1 MLHTA
6 IRNHTH
12 QINTSRFRVVAV
24 LLAMSLIAAACG
36 GGSSGTTTPA
46 ATEAAGNTTVAP
58 PATSTVPAAD
68 ATSGATADDS
78 NSAASSSQVDLT
90 KTVEGAQSGGTLRIA
105 VEAESDGLNPTVNNF
120 AVSAFQM
127 ANTVLEPLFTWDAT
141 GQPTPYLVKTSES
154 SDDGLS
160 FTIHLRSGIT
170 FTDGAALNAD
180 AVIANFEG
188 QLADP
193 IISLAL
199 RPRLNVDN
207 PVEKIDDLSVRF
219 NLVSPNKQFA
229 TTLSDQL
236 GMIGSPKWLAAARD
250 DQSLN
255 QQPVGT
261 GPFVF
266 DKRVQDQSTRFV
278 RNPDWWQTRVNG
290 TPVYLDAVEF
300 FPITDGSV
308 AMAGLLAGD
317 LDSIGTTDANAILS
331 VRDEGDSFI
340 RIEDDQGEESFSM
353 MNTSAPPF
361 DDIRARQAITFA
373 TPRRNY
379 LEFAGGGILRPADT
393 MFPPELVWNNPD
405 VVQEGDM
412 ADKAAPLVDAYCSD
426 LPDNCTDGRINIDYE
441 YFGPSVDEE
450 NIADLLTAGWGDFF
464 NVNRSV
470 KLQDD
475 LITDVALGLYQIV
488 AWRQFGAP
496 DPAADRVWLACD
508 SIGLVS
514 LNWPRYCDQSR
525 EQLLNDA
532 QSTTDLSK
540 RVEIWKEIQQKV
552 HDDYTYIFFTRTLW
566 MNAFDAKVRNEC
578 GATSP
583 DGVPLLCTNNGGMFT
598 HQMWIDQG

>member
-1 MLHTA
+1 MSHLP
-6 IRNHTH
+6 IP
-12 QINTSRFRVVAV
+12 SRTRRPGLPRPWLIAV
-24 LLAMSLIAAACG
+24 FVSFSLIAAACG
-36 GGSSGTTTPA
+36 GGSSGTAAPA
-46 ATEAAGNTTVAP
+46 ATDSTGTTAASV
-58 PATSTVPAAD
+58 TSSSAPAAD

-78 NSAASSSQVDLT
+78 ESAASSSQVDLT
-90 KTVEGAQSGGTLRIA
+90 KTTEGAQSGGTLRIA

-127 ANTVLEPLFTWDAT
+127 ANTVLEPLFTWDAS
-141 GQPTPYLVKTSES
+141 GQPTPYLVKTFEI
-154 SDDGLS
+154 SDDGLG
-160 FTIHLRSGIT
+160 FTIHLRSGIS
-170 FTDGAALNAD
+170 FTDGAELNAD

-199 RPRLNVDN
+199 GPRLNLDN
-207 PVEKIDDLSVRF
+207 PIEKLDDLSVRF
-219 NLVSPNKQFA
+219 NLSLPNKQFA

-236 GMIGSPKWLAAARD
+236 GLVGSPKWLAAAKD
-250 DQSLN
+250 DQTLN
-255 QQPVGT
+255 QEPVGT
-261 GPFVF
+261 GPFLF
-266 DKRVQDQSTRFV
+266 DRRVQDQSTRFV
-278 RNPDWWQTRVNG
+278 RNPDWWQTKVNG
-290 TPVYLDAVEF
+290 TPVYLDSVEF
-300 FPITDGSV
+300 FPITDASESV
-308 AMAGLLAGD
+308 AGLLAGD
-317 LDSIGTTDANAILS
+317 LESIGTTDANAILS
-331 VRDEGDSFI
+331 IRDEGDSFI

-353 MNTSAPPF
+353 MNTSQPPF
-361 DDIRARQAITFA
+361 DDIRARKAITFA
-373 TPRRNY
+373 TPRKNY

-412 ADKAAPLVDAYCSD
+412 ADKAAPLVDSYCSD
-426 LPDNCTDGRINIDYE
+426 LPENCTDGRINIDYE
-441 YFGPSVDEE
+441 YFGPSADEE

-470 KLQDD
+470 RLQDD

-514 LNWPRYCDQSR
+514 LNWPRYCDSSR
-525 EQLLNDA
+525 EKLLDDA
-532 QSTTDLSK
+532 QGTSDLSK
-540 RVEIWKEIQQKV
+540 RVEIWRQIQQKV

-566 MNAFDAKVRNEC
+566 MNAFEAKVRNQC
-578 GATSP
+578 GAVSP
-583 DGVPLLCTNNGGMFT
+583 DGVELLCTNNGGMFS